1 MPTFYFHLANGRKLL
16 DPRGIEFPDP
26 EAAKR
31 HGERLAGGLT
41 AVSHQFGGISHL
53 RDWHVQVTDE
63 KGNMLA
69 RCEVPGPVSKGRPRG
84 D

>member
-16 DPRGIEFPDP
+16 DPRGIDLPDQD
-26 EAAKR
+26 AAKR
-31 HGERLAGGLT
+31 HAERLAGGLT
-41 AVSHQFGGISHL
+41 AVSREFGGISHL

-63 KGNMLA
+63 RGKMLA
-69 RCEVPGPVSKGRPRG
+69 QCEVPEPMKPRPRR